1 VSVEWPWSRQTR
13 PILQAEAAECGLAC
27 LAMVANRH
35 GHRADL
41 VGLRHRY
48 PTSIQ
53 GATLAQMVTIAA
65 DLGLAPRA
73 VRLDLHEI
81 GKLKLPAILHW
92 DLNHF
97 LVLEKVSS
105 GTAVILD
112 PARGRRTV
120 SRRDLDRHFT
130 GVALELSPAVDFD
143 PVEIR
148 TRTRLR
154 DLWSR
159 LSGYGGALF
168 QVLALSLV
176 LQAAVLVSPLF
187 LQLVVDEAV
196 AQGDTSLLLV
206 LFLGFGFVFALSG
219 IASALRSWVVLVLGE
234 SLSYQ
239 LAGNVVR
246 HMLRLP
252 LGFFERRHIGDLMS
266 RLGSVQPIQTLL
278 TQGLVNVVIDAALA
292 VTTIVVMALISP
304 LLTFVV
310 IATTLVYLAV
320 SLALY
325 PALRR
330 RTEEEILAR
339 ANEETYLLES
349 IRAIRAVKLHSH
361 EAMRENGW
369 RNRYAEVI
377 SATYRSRIFG
387 IQLDLA
393 ESLLFGFQF
402 LAVVYAGAVAVLAQQ
417 MTVGLLLA
425 FLAYRTN
432 FTTSAIALVEQLQ
445 SWRLLG
451 LHLERLSDIVAEKRE
466 ALRVSPRPGLLP
478 APGIRVESL
487 SFAYGPAEAPI
498 FEKLDFE
505 IPAGA
510 FVAIVGPSGSGKTT
524 LMRILLGLLPPTSGR
539 LLIDKVPLGPATTSA
554 WRARIGAVMQDDH
567 LLTGTL
573 ADNIAFFDP
582 ALDQANVEQAARMA
596 RIHDDIMKMPMA
608 FQSLIGD
615 MGSALSAGQRQRI
628 MLARALYRDPDA
640 LFLDEGTANL
650 DDENETAIA
659 RMLAGLPV
667 TRIVIAHRPA
677 LIAKADLVF
686 RLEAGQIVRLEERR
700 TACDGCDCRPAIGPR
715 STANSLERQH

>member
-1 VSVEWPWSRQTR
+1 MEWPWARQTR

-35 GHRADL
+35 GHKVDL

-73 VRLDLHEI
+73 VRLDLPEL

-97 LVLEKVSS
+97 VVLESVGS
-105 GTAVILD
+105 GKAVILD
-112 PARGRRTV
+112 PSAGRKTV
-120 SRRDLDRHFT
+120 STRELDRHFT

-143 PVEIR
+143 PLEIR
-148 TRTRLR
+148 TRVRLR

-159 LSGYGGALF
+159 LTGYGGALT
-168 QVLALSLV
+168 QLIALSLV
-176 LQAAVLVSPLF
+176 LQAAVLVAPLF

-206 LFLGFGFVFALSG
+206 LFLGFGFVFALNG
-219 IASALRSWVVLVLGE
+219 VVAALRSWVVLVLGQ

-246 HMLRLP
+246 HMLGLP

-266 RLGSVQPIQTLL
+266 RLSSVQPIQALL

-292 VTTIVVMALISP
+292 VTTLVVMLLISP
-304 LLTFVV
+304 LLTALVV
-310 IATTLVYLAV
+310 VTTLLYLGV

-377 SATYRSRIFG
+377 SAGYRARIFG

-402 LAVVYAGAVAVLAQQ
+402 LIVVYAGALAVLGQQ

-432 FTTSAIALVEQLQ
+432 FTTSAIALIEQLQ

-451 LHLERLSDIVAEKRE
+451 LHLERLSDVVAEKRE
-466 ALRVSPRPGLLP
+466 ALRLTPRRGLLP
-478 APGIRVESL
+478 APAIRAEGL

-524 LMRILLGLLPPTSGR
+524 LMRILLGLLPPSSGQI
-539 LLIDKVPLGPATTSA
+539 LIDKVPLGPATTSA
-554 WRARIGAVMQDDH
+554 WRGRIGAVMQDDH

-582 ALDQANVEQAARMA
+582 TLDQGNVEQAARMA
-596 RIHDDIMKMPMA
+596 RIHDDIVRMPMA
-608 FQSLIGD
+608 YQSLIGD

-650 DDENETAIA
+650 DDANEAAIA
-659 RMLAGLPV
+659 AMLASLPV
-667 TRIVIAHRPA
+667 TRVVIAHRPA
-677 LIAKADLVF
+677 LIAKADLVL
-686 RLEAGQIVRLEERR
+686 RLEAGKIIRVEEPRK
-700 TACDGCDCRPAIGPR
+700 ACA
-715 STANSLERQH
+715 A

>member
-1 VSVEWPWSRQTR
+1 MEWPWSRRTR

-35 GHRADL
+35 GHKVDL

-73 VRLDLHEI
+73 VRLDLHEL
-81 GKLKLPAILHW
+81 GKLRLPAILHW

-97 LVLEKVSS
+97 VVLESVRS
-105 GTAVILD
+105 GSAVILD
-112 PARGRRTV
+112 PARGRRTIAA
-120 SRRDLDRHFT
+120 RELDRHFT
-130 GVALELSPAVDFD
+130 GVALELAPAVDFD
-143 PVEIR
+143 PLEIR
-148 TRTRLR
+148 TRVRLR

-159 LSGYGGALF
+159 LTGYGGALF
-168 QVLALSLV
+168 QLLALSLV

-196 AQGDTSLLLV
+196 AQGDTAMLLV
-206 LFLGFGFVFALSG
+206 LFLGFGFVFALNG
-219 IASALRSWVVLVLGE
+219 IVAALRSWVVLVLGQ

-266 RLGSVQPIQTLL
+266 RLGSVQPIQSLL
-278 TQGLVNVVIDAALA
+278 SQGLVNAVIDAALA
-292 VTTIVVMALISP
+292 VTTLVVMTLISP
-304 LLTFVV
+304 LLTLIVV
-310 IATTLVYLAV
+310 GTTLLYLGV

-369 RNRYAEVI
+369 RNRYAEVV
-377 SATYRSRIFG
+377 SAAYRSRIFG
-387 IQLDLA
+387 IQLDLS

-402 LAVVYAGAVAVLAQQ
+402 LIVVYAGALAVLGQQ
-417 MTVGLLLA
+417 MTIGLLLA
-425 FLAYRTN
+425 FLAYRTS

-451 LHLERLSDIVAEKRE
+451 LHLERLSDVVAEKRE
-466 ALRVSPRPGLLP
+466 ALRLTPRRGLLP
-478 APGIRVESL
+478 APAIRAEGL
-487 SFAYGPAEAPI
+487 SFSYGPAEAPI

-524 LMRILLGLLPPTSGR
+524 LMRILLGLLPPTGGQI
-539 LLIDKVPLGPATTSA
+539 LIDKVPLGPATASA
-554 WRARIGAVMQDDH
+554 WRGRIGAVMQDDH

-582 ALDQANVEQAARMA
+582 ALDQANVEQAAKMA
-596 RIHDDIMKMPMA
+596 RIHDDIVRMPMA
-608 FQSLIGD
+608 YQSLIGD

-650 DDENETAIA
+650 DDANEAAIA
-659 RMLAGLPV
+659 RMIAGLPV
-667 TRIVIAHRPA
+667 TRIVVAHRPA
-677 LIAKADLVF
+677 LIACADLVL
-686 RLEAGQIVRLEERR
+686 RLEGGKIIRVEGDRR
-700 TACDGCDCRPAIGPR
+700 AFA
-715 STANSLERQH
+715 A

>member
-1 VSVEWPWSRQTR
+1 MSAEWPWSRRTR

-35 GHRADL
+35 GHRVDL

-81 GKLKLPAILHW
+81 GKLKTPAILHW

-97 LVLEKVSS
+97 VVLESASAKS
-105 GTAVILD
+105 AVIVD
-112 PARGRRTV
+112 PSTGRRIV

-130 GVALELSPAVDFD
+130 GVALELSPAIDFA
-143 PVEIR
+143 PTEIR

-159 LSGYGGALF
+159 LQGYGGALF
-168 QVLALSLV
+168 QILALSLV
-176 LQAAVLVSPLF
+176 LQAAVLLSPLF

-196 AQGDTSLLLV
+196 GQGDSSLLLI
-206 LFLGFGFVFALSG
+206 LLLGFGFVFALNG
-219 IASALRSWVVLVLGE
+219 ITAALRSWVVLVLGQ

-266 RLGSVQPIQTLL
+266 RLGSVQPIQSLL
-278 TQGLVNVVIDAALA
+278 TQGLVDVVIDSALA
-292 VTTIVVMALISP
+292 VTTIVVMTLISP
-304 LLTFVV
+304 LLTLLVV
-310 IATTLVYLAV
+310 GTSLAYLAF
-320 SLALY
+320 SLLLY

-339 ANEETYLLES
+339 ANQETYLLES

-377 SATYRSRIFG
+377 SAAYRSRIFG

-402 LAVVYAGAVAVLAQQ
+402 LIVVYAGALAVLGQE

-425 FLAYRTN
+425 FLAYRTS
-432 FTTSAIALVEQLQ
+432 FTASAIALVEQLQ

-466 ALRVSPRPGLLP
+466 AMRITPRAGLLP
-478 APGIRVESL
+478 APAIHAEGL
-487 SFAYGPAEAPI
+487 SFAYGPTEAPI
-498 FEKLDFE
+498 FEKLDFQ

-524 LMRILLGLLPPTSGR
+524 LMRVLLGLLPPSSGR
-539 LLIDKVPLGPATTSA
+539 IAIDKVPLGPATVAA
-554 WRARIGAVMQDDH
+554 WRGRIGAVMQDDH

-573 ADNIAFFDP
+573 ADNISFFDP
-582 ALDQANVEQAARMA
+582 NLDQANVEQAARMA
-596 RIHDDIMKMPMA
+596 RIHDDIMRMPMA
-608 FQSLIGD
+608 YQSLIGD

-650 DDENETAIA
+650 DDENEAAIA
-659 RMLAGLPV
+659 RMIAGLPV
-667 TRIVIAHRPA
+667 TRVVVAHRPA
-677 LIAKADLVF
+677 LIARADIVF
-686 RLEAGQIVRLEERR
+686 RLEGGKFVRLDERR
-700 TACDGCDCRPAIGPR
+700 SACA
-715 STANSLERQH
+715 A

>member
-1 VSVEWPWSRQTR
+1 MEWPWARQTR

-35 GHRADL
+35 GHKVDL

-73 VRLDLHEI
+73 VRLELHEL

-97 LVLEKVSS
+97 VVLESVGSS
-105 GTAVILD
+105 KAVILD
-112 PARGRRTV
+112 PSAGRKTV
-120 SRRDLDRHFT
+120 TTRELDRHFT
-130 GVALELSPAVDFD
+130 GVALELSPAIDFN
-143 PVEIR
+143 PLEIR
-148 TRTRLR
+148 TRVRLR

-159 LSGYGGALF
+159 LTGYGGALV
-168 QVLALSLV
+168 QLLALSLV

-187 LQLVVDEAV
+187 LQLVVDDAV

-206 LFLGFGFVFALSG
+206 LFLGFAFVFALSG
-219 IASALRSWVVLVLGE
+219 VTAALRSWVVLVLGQ

-266 RLGSVQPIQTLL
+266 RLSSVQPIQSLL
-278 TQGLVNVVIDAALA
+278 TQGLVDAVIDAALA
-292 VTTIVVMALISP
+292 VTTLVVMALISP
-304 LLTFVV
+304 LLTLLVV
-310 IATTLVYLAV
+310 ATTLLYLGV

-377 SATYRSRIFG
+377 SAGYRSRIFG
-387 IQLDLA
+387 IQLDLS

-402 LAVVYAGAVAVLAQQ
+402 LIVVYAGALAVLGQQ
-417 MTVGLLLA
+417 MTIGLLLA
-425 FLAYRTN
+425 FLAYRTS
-432 FTTSAIALVEQLQ
+432 FTASAVALVEQLQ

-451 LHLERLSDIVAEKRE
+451 LHLERLSDVVAEKRE
-466 ALRVSPRPGLLP
+466 ALRLTPRRGLLP
-478 APGIRVESL
+478 APAIRAEGL
-487 SFAYGPAEAPI
+487 SFSYGPAEAPI

-505 IPAGA
+505 IPASA

-524 LMRILLGLLPPTSGR
+524 LMRILLGLLPPTSGQI
-539 LLIDKVPLGPATTSA
+539 LIDKVPLGPATTSA
-554 WRARIGAVMQDDH
+554 WRGRIGAVMQDDH

-582 ALDQANVEQAARMA
+582 TLDQANVEQAARMA
-596 RIHDDIMKMPMA
+596 CIHDDIVRMPMA
-608 FQSLIGD
+608 YQSLIGD

-650 DDENETAIA
+650 DDANETAIA
-659 RMLAGLPV
+659 AMLASLPV
-667 TRIVIAHRPA
+667 TRVVIAHRPA
-677 LIAKADLVF
+677 LIAKADLVL
-686 RLEAGQIVRLEERR
+686 RLEAGKIIRVEEPRK
-700 TACDGCDCRPAIGPR
+700 ACA
-715 STANSLERQH
+715 A

>member
-1 VSVEWPWSRQTR
+1 MSREWPWARQTR

-35 GHRADL
+35 GHKVDL

-73 VRLDLHEI
+73 VRLELNEL
-81 GKLKLPAILHW
+81 GKLRLPAILHW

-97 LVLEKVSS
+97 VVLESFAS
-105 GTAVILD
+105 GRAVILD
-112 PARGRRTV
+112 PSAGRKTV
-120 SRRDLDRHFT
+120 TTRELDRHFT
-130 GVALELSPAVDFD
+130 GVALELSPAIDFD
-143 PVEIR
+143 PLEIR
-148 TRTRLR
+148 TRVRLR

-159 LSGYGGALF
+159 LTGYGGALV
-168 QVLALSLV
+168 QLLALSLV
-176 LQAAVLVSPLF
+176 LQAAVLISPLF

-196 AQGDTSLLLV
+196 VQGDTSLLLV
-206 LFLGFGFVFALSG
+206 LFLGFAFVFALSG
-219 IASALRSWVVLVLGE
+219 VTAALRSWVVLVLGQ

-266 RLGSVQPIQTLL
+266 RLSSVQPIQSLL
-278 TQGLVNVVIDAALA
+278 TQGLVDVVIDAALA
-292 VTTIVVMALISP
+292 LTTLAVMALISP
-304 LLTFVV
+304 LLTLIVV
-310 IATTLVYLAV
+310 ATTLLYLGV

-369 RNRYAEVI
+369 RNRYADVI
-377 SATYRSRIFG
+377 SAAYRSRIFG
-387 IQLDLA
+387 IQLDLS

-402 LAVVYAGAVAVLAQQ
+402 LIVVYAGALAVLGQE
-417 MTVGLLLA
+417 MTIGLLLA
-425 FLAYRTN
+425 FLAYRTS
-432 FTTSAIALVEQLQ
+432 FTTSAVALVEQLQ

-451 LHLERLSDIVAEKRE
+451 LHLERLSDVVAEKRE
-466 ALRVSPRPGLLP
+466 ALRLTPRRGLLP
-478 APGIRVESL
+478 APAIRAEGL
-487 SFAYGPAEAPI
+487 SFSYGPAEAPI

-524 LMRILLGLLPPTSGR
+524 LMRILLGLLPPTNGQI
-539 LLIDKVPLGPATTSA
+539 LIDKVPLGPATTSS
-554 WRARIGAVMQDDH
+554 WRGRIGAVMQDDH

-582 ALDQANVEQAARMA
+582 TLDQANVEQAARMA
-596 RIHDDIMKMPMA
+596 RIHDDIVRMPMA
-608 FQSLIGD
+608 YQSLIGD

-650 DDENETAIA
+650 DDANEMAIA
-659 RMLAGLPV
+659 AMLAGLPV

-686 RLEAGQIVRLEERR
+686 RLEAGTIIHVDERR
-700 TACDGCDCRPAIGPR
+700 KACA
-715 STANSLERQH
+715 A

>member
-1 VSVEWPWSRQTR
+1 MSAEWPWSRRTR

-35 GHRADL
+35 GHKVDL
-41 VGLRHRY
+41 VGLRQRY

-73 VRLDLHEI
+73 VRLDLHEM
-81 GKLKLPAILHW
+81 GRLKLPAILHW

-97 LVLEKVSS
+97 VVLERVGSD
-105 GTAVILD
+105 GAVILD
-112 PARGRRTV
+112 PAAGRRAV
-120 SRRDLDRHFT
+120 SRKDLDRHFT
-130 GVALELSPAVDFD
+130 GVALELSPAIDFD
-143 PVEIR
+143 PLEIR
-148 TRTRLR
+148 TRLRLNH
-154 DLWSR
+154 LWSR

-168 QVLALSLV
+168 QLLALSMV

-206 LFLGFGFVFALSG
+206 LFLGFGFVFALNG
-219 IASALRSWVVLVLGE
+219 ITSALRSWVILVLGQ

-266 RLGSVQPIQTLL
+266 RLGSVQPIQSLL
-278 TQGLVNVVIDAALA
+278 TRGLVDVVIDAALA
-292 VTTIVVMALISP
+292 VTTIVVMSLISP
-304 LLTFVV
+304 LLTLIV
-310 IATTLVYLAV
+310 IATTLLYLAV

-339 ANEETYLLES
+339 ANQETYLLES

-377 SATYRSRIFG
+377 SAGYRSRIFG
-387 IQLDLA
+387 IQLDLS

-402 LAVVYAGAVAVLAQQ
+402 LIVVYAGALAVLGQQ
-417 MTVGLLLA
+417 MTIGLLLA
-425 FLAYRTN
+425 FLAYRTS

-466 ALRVSPRPGLLP
+466 AVSVVPRAGLLP
-478 APGIRVESL
+478 APAVRAEKL

-498 FEKLDFE
+498 FEKLDFD

-524 LMRILLGLLPPTSGR
+524 LMRILLGLLPPTSGQ
-539 LLIDKVPLGPATTSA
+539 LLIDKVPLGPATAAA
-554 WRARIGAVMQDDH
+554 WRGRIGAVMQDDH

-582 ALDQANVEQAARMA
+582 QLDQANVEQAAKMA
-596 RIHDDIMKMPMA
+596 RIHDDIVRMPMA
-608 FQSLIGD
+608 YQSLIGD

-650 DDENETAIA
+650 DDSNEAAIA
-659 RMLAGLPV
+659 SMIARLPV
-667 TRIVIAHRPA
+667 TRVVIAHRPA
-677 LIAKADLVF
+677 LIERADIVF
-686 RLEAGQIVRLEERR
+686 RLEGGKIVRLEERSK
-700 TACDGCDCRPAIGPR
+700 ACA
-715 STANSLERQH
+715 A